1 MQSALT
7 LEEVLVRHPK
17 LRIYIMH
24 MGYPMLDDLLAL
36 MFNYPQV
43 YAEISPIANVEP
55 RAAFYRYLKAI
66 VDGGYGE
73 RVMFGSDQMVWA
85 GVIEPAIKSIE
96 QAPFLNYQQKR
107 DIFYNNAS
115 RFLRFTPEEI
125 AQHHR
130 MGLTQNNR
138 VGAKTQT
145 SIKKAK
151 KVKK

>member
-1 MQSALT
+1 VRELDNGLKFGDGVFAFSLLNVNKAEKDVRVERVRVNFHSFLQLRYALVITPGAVESQS
-7 LEEVLVRHPK
+7 
-17 LRIYIMH
+17 
-24 MGYPMLDDLLAL
+24 
-36 MFNYPQV
+36 
-43 YAEISPIANVEP
+43 
-55 RAAFYRYLKAI
+55 
-66 VDGGYGE
+66 GE